1 MGGMRISRW
10 LAAVL
15 PALVLLPLPARS
27 QDRSLF
33 WDELAVQ
40 ARLDA
45 EGTLHVRERQTI
57 VFTGDWNGGERWFDL
72 DLGHRLELL
81 GLSRLDPATGRAVP
95 LVEADSLAAVDQY
108 AWMDGSTLRWRS
120 RLPSDPPFDRTAI
133 TYVIDYTLANVLQA
147 RGDTYRLFHDF
158 AFPERQGV
166 VELFVLDLEL
176 DPAWQPASSLP
187 SHLERRRLVP
197 GEGVELAAELRFQGD
212 ERPRALREA
221 SAAFRYAAFAA
232 ALVAMA
238 VLWVRFR
245 RQEVAL
251 GRYEPPQAPA
261 EWDEGWLAEHLFAL
275 RPEEAGALWDRRVG
289 PAEVAAVLAR
299 LVAEGKL
306 ASEVRTRRG
315 LFVERDLLH
324 LRLVADRGAFLSYER
339 QLIDKLFFAGRR
351 ETDTETVRKHYRTKG
366 FDPASLIEDDLNRRL
381 AKRPELRGKT
391 VSPGFRRSLAL
402 LLAALA
408 LFGLGAFPQWG
419 RALAALATAGFCLVW
434 LYVPGLVAAHSW
446 RDATERLD
454 LAALAFLLPGAGALA
469 ICATSAFFN
478 DWFAPL
484 RLFTGTPAPFTALAL
499 AVLPVAIWSSLLNN
513 ARSRDKP
520 EAIRLRKRLAAAR
533 RMLGR
538 ELDSPAPRL
547 RDEWL
552 PYLLAFGLGSEVDR
566 WFHAFGDGGGR
577 VTSTPST
584 TPSWGT
590 SSSGGGGWT
599 GGGGAFGG
607 AGATASWAAAA
618 TGLAAGV
625 SSSSSSGGG
634 GGGGGGSSGGGGGG
648 GW

>member
-1 MGGMRISRW
+1 MTSMRFPRR

-15 PALVLLPLPARS
+15 PALLLLPLPARP

-33 WDELAVQ
+33 WDELAVE

-45 EGTLHVRERQTI
+45 EGTLHVRERQTM
-57 VFTGDWNGGERWFDL
+57 VFTGDWNGGERSFNL
-72 DLGHRLELL
+72 GLGHRLELV
-81 GLSRLDPATGRAVP
+81 GLSRLDPATGREVP
-95 LVEADSLAAVDQY
+95 LVEDDSLAAVDQY
-108 AWMDGSTLRWRS
+108 AWANGSTLRWRS

-133 TYVIDYTLANVLQA
+133 TYVVDYTLTYALQA
-147 RGDTYRLFHDF
+147 RGDAYRLFHDF

-166 VELFVLDLEL
+166 IERFVLDLEL
-176 DPAWQPASSLP
+176 DPAWQPASQLP
-187 SHLERRRLVP
+187 SHLERRRLLP
-197 GEGVELAAELRFQGD
+197 GESMELAAELRFQGD
-212 ERPRALREA
+212 GRPRVIREA

-238 VLWVRFR
+238 VLWVGLR
-245 RQEVAL
+245 RREKGL
-251 GRYEPPQAPA
+251 GRYLPPEAPS

-306 ASEVRTRRG
+306 ASEVRTRHG
-315 LFVERDLLH
+315 LFVERDVLH
-324 LRLVADRGAFLSYER
+324 LRLVADRAAFLSYER
-339 QLIDKLFFAGRR
+339 QLIDKLFFDGRR
-351 ETDTETVRKHYRTKG
+351 ETDTETVRKHYRTAG
-366 FDPASLIEDDLNRRL
+366 FNPAALIEDDLNRRL

-391 VSPGFRRSLAL
+391 ASPGFRRTLSL
-402 LLAALA
+402 LLAALT
-408 LFGLGAFPQWG
+408 LFGLGAIPQWG
-419 RALAALATAGFCLVW
+419 RALATFVAAVFCLVW
-434 LYVPGLVAAHSW
+434 FYVPGLIRASSW
-446 RDATERLD
+446 RDATARLD
-454 LAALAFLLPGAGALA
+454 LRALAFLLPGLGAFGISAA
-469 ICATSAFFN
+469 IAFFN
-478 DWFAPL
+478 DWFTPL
-484 RLFTGTPAPFTALAL
+484 RLFTGTPGPLTALAL

-533 RMLGR
+533 RLLGR

-552 PYLLAFGLGSEVDR
+552 PYLLAFGLGSDVDR
-566 WFHAFGDGGGR
+566 WFRAFGGGGGR
-577 VTSTPST
+577 AVSTASTTST
-584 TPSWGT
+584 WGT
-590 SSSGGGGWT
+590 SSSVGGGWT

-634 GGGGGGSSGGGGGG
+634 GGGGGSSGGGGGG